1 MLFVDFNAGGK
12 DYKLRINTR
21 ATVTLEKKLGCNP
34 IAIFGEGDR
43 IPTITEMV
51 YILHSALQQYEHN
64 ITLDDTYDIFDSWLN
79 DGHAATD
86 FIPVII
92 EIYKTSGIIKD
103 KKGNNAENE
112 NNDEKN

>member
-1 MLFVDFNAGGK
+1 MLYVDFNAGGK

-34 IAIFGEGDR
+34 IAIFGNGDR

-51 YILHSALQQYEHN
+51 SILHSALQQYEHN

-79 DGHAATD
+79 DGHIMTD
-86 FIPVII
+86 FISVIV
-92 EIYKTSGIIKD
+92 EVYKASGMMKD
-103 KKGNNAENE
+103 KKDKENTE
-112 NNDEKN
+112 SDDEKN